1 MGQAARVASKGIAA
15 YCGFTL
21 IELMMAV
28 LLLVSAVTACTFAL
42 SRGILATKDV
52 EARQQAVFLATEKL
66 EELRGTDFGQIRFGS
81 TTEEILLD
89 RDKFFR
95 QVDVT
100 PQGDGDLKQ
109 VVVTVS
115 WESAGDENSTSL
127 TTYLVKIENP

>member
-1 MGQAARVASKGIAA
+1 
-15 YCGFTL
+15 
-21 IELMMAV
+21 MMAV

-42 SRGILATKDV
+42 SRGILATTDV
-52 EARQQAVFLATEKL
+52 EEMQQAVFLATARL
-66 EELRGTDFGQIRFGS
+66 EELKGTTNFASVQSESKTPVSGWPG
-81 TTEEILLD
+81 
-89 RDKFFR
+89 FFR
-95 QVDVT
+95 KVDVT